1 MAKNLVIVESPA
13 KAKTINRILGKEYD
27 VKSCMGHVRDLPKQR
42 LGVDIKNGFEPE
54 YVVVNRRKQSVQQ
67 LKKSA
72 KSSQT
77 VYLAP
82 DPDRE
87 GEAIAW
93 HLKKVLSGNGK
104 GPEFRRVQY
113 NEITPAAVKAAFRN
127 PGEIDM
133 NRVYAQQAR
142 RILDRIVGYKV
153 SPILWR
159 HIQRGLSAGRVQSVA
174 LRLLCEREKQ
184 IEDFVPQEY
193 WLLDAVV
200 RKLVVPLDPFTV
212 HLARIDGK
220 KPDIKTKEDAN
231 RIKDEVSRRSMRV
244 QQIEVKDSRRKAP
257 PPFMT
262 STLQQTASSRYGF
275 SPKRTM
281 TVAQKLYEGIDLGQ
295 GPIGLITYMRTDSL
309 SVSKDAVND
318 CRDYIAS
325 NLGME
330 YLPEK
335 PNRYKSRASAQQ
347 AHEAIRPTDVSRVP
361 DQLKSL
367 LDASMLKLYTLIWS
381 RFVASQMKPA
391 IIEKRTITVEAVR
404 ASEQE
409 PEYLFDAS
417 ASRVK
422 FTGFLKISGP
432 IEGTPEDKKEFLPDL
447 NDGEPLECIEL
458 KSEKKET
465 QPPNRYSE
473 ASLVRALE
481 RNGVGRPSTYAQII
495 STLHNRQYATLQ
507 KRTLAPTELGRR
519 VSDLLVANL
528 DDLFAV
534 GFTADMEKSLDRVEE
549 GNIAWDKMLDDFYSK
564 FEEWL
569 SHVKMPVADEGAV
582 KELLN
587 LLDGVKEWVPPSKS
601 GKRVYDD
608 RKFVESIRT
617 QLEKAEKPISKR
629 QFETL
634 MKIAWKYREQVPGI
648 VKIADRQG
656 IREKLEAT
664 AESKPDPLTIRK
676 LELLQKVRMDEKT
689 REFIGSLKER
699 VDSGRG
705 LSNAQKG
712 ALDKTVIG
720 HSDQIDNFEQVKVD
734 FGISEAD
741 LAARKESEELIRQL
755 SSVTEWRDPVKRGKR
770 TFDDKKFYES
780 LEKQFKERGGL
791 SERQR
796 AALKKMAK
804 RYSQQQQKPDSG
816 SEKQNEDR
824 ASS

>member
-27 VKSCMGHVRDLPKQR
+27 VKSCMGHVRDLPKKR
-42 LGVDIKNGFEPE
+42 LGVDVEHGFEPK
-54 YVVVNRRKQSVQQ
+54 YVVVKGRKQAVQQ
-67 LKKSA
+67 LKQSA

-93 HLKKVLSGNGK
+93 HLKEVLSGNGK
-104 GPEFRRVQY
+104 GPEFARVQY
-113 NEITPAAVKAAFRN
+113 NEITPGAVKAAFEN

-133 NRVYAQQAR
+133 NRVHAQQAR
-142 RILDRIVGYKV
+142 RILDRLVGYKV

-212 HLARIDGK
+212 HLAHIDGK
-220 KPDIKTKEDAN
+220 KPDIKTKEEAN
-231 RIKDEVSRRSMRV
+231 RIRDEVSRRSMRV
-244 QQIEVKDSRRKAP
+244 QKIEVKDSRRKTP

-281 TVAQKLYEGIDLGQ
+281 IIAQKLYEGVDLGH
-295 GPIGLITYMRTDSL
+295 GPMGLITYMRTDSL
-309 SVSKDAVND
+309 SVSNDAVED
-318 CRDYIAS
+318 CRNYISS
-325 NLGME
+325 NLGRE
-330 YLPEK
+330 YLPGK
-335 PNRYKSRASAQQ
+335 PNRYRSRASAQQ
-347 AHEAIRPTDVSRVP
+347 AHEAIRPTDVSRTP
-361 DQLKSL
+361 DQLKKS

-391 IIEKRTITVEAVR
+391 IIEKRTITVEATR
-404 ASEQE
+404 ESQQE
-409 PEYLFDAS
+409 PEYLFEAS
-417 ASRVK
+417 TSRVK
-422 FTGFLKISGP
+422 FPGFLKISGP

-447 NDGEPLECIEL
+447 SEGEPLECIEL
-458 KSEKKET
+458 KSERKET

-495 STLHNRQYATLQ
+495 STLHNRQYSILQ
-507 KRTLAPTELGRR
+507 KKALAPTELGRR

-534 GFTADMEKSLDRVEE
+534 GFTADMEKLLDRVEE
-549 GNIAWDKMLDDFYSK
+549 GEMAWDKMLHDFYSK

-569 SHVKMPVADEGAV
+569 SHVKMPVADEGV
-582 KELLN
+582 VTELLGA
-587 LLDGVKEWVPPSKS
+587 LEGVKKWVPPSKS

-608 RKFVESIRT
+608 RKFVESIKK
-617 QLEKAEKPISKR
+617 QLDGGEKPVSKR
-629 QFETL
+629 QLETL

-648 VKIADRQG
+648 VDIADREG
-656 IREKLEAT
+656 YRENLEAT
-664 AESKPDPLTIRK
+664 ADSKPEALTIRK
-676 LELLQKVRMDEKT
+676 LELLQKVQMDEKT
-689 REFIGSLKER
+689 REFVGSLKER

-705 LSNAQKG
+705 LSDAQKG

-720 HSDQIDNFEQVKVD
+720 HSDQIDSFEQVKAD
-734 FGISEAD
+734 LGIKESD
-741 LAARKESEELIRQL
+741 LAARKESEQLIKKL
-755 SSVTEWRDPVKRGKR
+755 EAVTEWREPVKRGKK

-780 LEKQFKERGGL
+780 LKKQFNERGGL

-796 AALKKMAK
+796 AALKKMEK
-804 RYSQQQQKPDSG
+804 RYS
-816 SEKQNEDR
+816 SEHQKQNEGPKKDNENG
-824 ASS
+824 ASP